1 MKQFRYLPVL
11 LVMGTW
17 IWTGQLLQAQGNQS
31 PRSDAAVTYQ
41 DVLKLLEGGTPEAEI
56 LDRLAKSPT
65 LFTLDTQQIDALKKA
80 GATEKVLRF
89 MQAGASGVASTS
101 DVANLAIILDCSGSM
116 RDRTR
121 EGPSKMEA
129 AKRLVTKLLRDIP
142 NGKRLAFLV
151 YGHNVEQK
159 CQAIKVMHA
168 LRELDD
174 AGKEEL
180 AQQISELRPMGWTP
194 IALSLRAAGQELAKS
209 DGLAGVILITDGM
222 ETCNGD
228 PNAEAARLASDP
240 RMTFGIHIVGFGVE
254 PQEMA
259 AVEAIAHAGKGKFY
273 DADSATKLEPAL
285 GELARKIEK
294 PAPAP
299 RPTADIK
306 MAGNETRAG
315 TFFNDAPRIGP
326 GAQKGGL
333 SFRQADYYQVP
344 LQKGQE
350 IRAIGTIQKA
360 AFRVGNPSATNDTQ
374 TFGVT
379 IYDQDLTAVARQTID
394 IAGSPT
400 APSSWKATWH
410 APSDMVAYVAIWASS
425 PYEPKSGLTSDIYP
439 AKAHVPPA
447 PYALTIK
454 VQPAGASSAATSWPR
469 LNTKAGDGFT
479 EAGELSIPGL
489 ATADLNFREA
499 RFYKIQA
506 RQGEPVQCT
515 LAVQKPF
522 YLVGNHY
529 FPKDHRA
536 RYTLTL
542 YDADQIKV
550 LDRSFEIEGT
560 PPDAVSGSLRWTPK
574 ESGTMFLAV
583 TCENS
588 GHDVYVPKR
597 AKPPGPG
604 RFALQVTGESSG
616 SQQPR

>member
-17 IWTGQLLQAQGNQS
+17 IWTGQFLEAQGNQA
-31 PRSDAAVTYQ
+31 PRSDAAITYQ
-41 DVLKLLEGGTPEAEI
+41 DVLKLLEAGTPEAEI

-65 LFTLDTQQIDALKKA
+65 LFTLDTEQIDALKKA
-80 GATEKVLRF
+80 GATEKVLKS
-89 MQAGASGVASTS
+89 MQAGASGVASTG

-129 AKRLVTKLLRDIP
+129 AKRLVTKLIRDIP

-159 CQAIKVMHA
+159 CRAIKVMRA

-194 IALSLRAAGQELAKS
+194 IALALRMAGQELAKS

-254 PQEMA
+254 PREMA

-273 DADSATKLEPAL
+273 DADSATKLEAAL
-285 GELARKIEK
+285 GELARKIET
-294 PAPAP
+294 PAPAA

-306 MAGNETRAG
+306 MAGKETRAG
-315 TFFNDAPRIGP
+315 TFFNDAPRIEA
-326 GAQKGGL
+326 GAQRGGL
-333 SFRQADYYQVP
+333 SFRQADYYQVA
-344 LQKGQE
+344 LNKGQE

-360 AFRVGNPSATNDTQ
+360 AFTVGNHNATNDTQ

-379 IYDQDLTAVARQTID
+379 IYDQGLMPVARQTMD

-400 APSSWKATWH
+400 APSSWKASWQ
-410 APSDMVAYVAIWASS
+410 APADMVVYVCIWASS
-425 PYEPKSGLTSDIYP
+425 PHEPKSGMTSDIYP
-439 AKAHVPPA
+439 AKAQVPPA
-447 PYALTIK
+447 PYTLTVR
-454 VQPAGASSAATSWPR
+454 VQPAGANATAQSWPR
-469 LNTKAGDGFT
+469 LDIKPGDGFT
-479 EAGELSIPGL
+479 EPGELKIPGL
-489 ATADLNFREA
+489 AAGDLKFREA
-499 RFYKIQA
+499 RFYKIQT
-506 RQGEPVQCT
+506 RQGEPVQCA
-515 LAVQKPF
+515 LAVQKPSYF
-522 YLVGNHY
+522 VTNHY
-529 FPKDHRA
+529 FPKEHRA

-542 YDADQIKV
+542 YDGDQIQV
-550 LDRSFEIEGT
+550 LERSFEIECT
-560 PPDAVSGSLRWTPK
+560 PPDAASASLRWTPK
-574 ESGTMFLAV
+574 ENGTMYLAV

-588 GHDVYVPKR
+588 GHDVYISKHS
-597 AKPPGPG
+597 KPPEPS
-604 RFALQVTGESSG
+604 RFAVQVTGESSP